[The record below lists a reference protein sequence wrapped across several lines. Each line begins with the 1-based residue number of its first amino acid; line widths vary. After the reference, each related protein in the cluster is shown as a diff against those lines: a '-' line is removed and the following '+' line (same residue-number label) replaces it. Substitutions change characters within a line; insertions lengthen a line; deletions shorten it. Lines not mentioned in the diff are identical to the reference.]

1 MASAVKLAQRFGYGL
16 SDEVLLKLVDN
27 AAMAA
32 DVRAEALTL
41 LTEHKAAGLAGRLPN
56 LLKEENA
63 EVRRAAFTALLAV
76 DRKAAIAAGITAL
89 NQEASSQPEFISVTE
104 KTDGSWSSLGMREP
118 TADNLAAKGTV
129 TWIDAF
135 SVPYKDAG
143 ADGKKLPR
151 LNDGKLAAND
161 DDTGACTWFEQ
172 HEARWVLDLGAS
184 VDLGRVDTFTWHKNA
199 RALMD
204 IVVWAANG
212 DKMPDPTVVNPS
224 AGWVK
229 LGEANTTKHGEGG
242 KHGASILNATG
253 SLGSYRW
260 VMWQSKRKG
269 TFFTEVAVY
278 AAGKT
283 PAGLVR
289 VVTDKEGGAWDN
301 LSMGAP
307 DSAGLAVTGA
317 IATSVDGFAKPA
329 DGANDGGK
337 LPRLFAKDIQANDDD
352 TAHSVWA
359 DGGEARWLVDLQ
371 KPVNL
376 ARINTYSWHK
386 AERAPQQFVLW
397 GSDADQAPDAKNKD
411 LTSAGWRRIAT
422 VDTKALGD
430 GGKHAS
436 SILGLGGSIGT
447 ARWLL
452 WQHAERKA
460 GTFVGRIDVFPT
472 GVELPPIKRP
482 LSAAS
487 IALKQH
493 VLASFGTLDDV
504 DSAKVLGEWLDRLA
518 AGKALGDVQLELV
531 TAAGAR
537 KEPAIAAKFKAWRD
551 GLDAKDPLAPYRTSM
566 YGGSADKG
574 QNIFKFHLAQCI
586 KCHSVN
592 HEGGNAGP
600 DLAGVGKR
608 LNAEKTLESLIVPS
622 AVVVPG
628 FGLATVT
635 LKDGSTVA
643 GSLLKND
650 DKGALVK
657 LADGKETTVAKDK
670 IDKITPPVSPMPPM
684 GAILSPT
691 ELRDVMAYLT
701 SLK

>member
-1 MASAVKLAQRFGYGL
+1 
-16 SDEVLLKLVDN
+16 
-27 AAMAA
+27 
-32 DVRAEALTL
+32 VRAEALTL

-56 LLKEENA
+56 LLKEENG
-63 EVRRAAFTALLAV
+63 EVRRAAFTALLAI
-76 DRKAAIAAGITAL
+76 DRKAAITTGITAL
-89 NQEASSQPEFISVTE
+89 NQEGSSQPEFIAVTD
-104 KTDGSWSSLGMREP
+104 KTTGPWSSLPQGEP

-143 ADGKKLPR
+143 LDGKKLPR

-172 HEARWVLDLGAS
+172 HEARWVVDLGAAS
-184 VDLGRVDTFTWHKNA
+184 ELGRVDTYTWHKDN
-199 RALMD
+199 RAPME
-204 IVVWAANG
+204 ISVWAANG
-212 DKMPDPTVVNPS
+212 DKMPDATTVNPS
-224 AGWVK
+224 SGWVK
-229 LGEANTTKHGEGG
+229 LGDASTVKLGEGG
-242 KHGASILNATG
+242 KHAASILNATG
-253 SLGSYRW
+253 SLGTYRW

-278 AAGKT
+278 AANKM

-301 LSMGAP
+301 LAMGAP
-307 DSAGLAVTGA
+307 DSAGLAVKDA
-317 IATSVDGFAKPA
+317 VATSVDGFAKPA
-329 DGANDGGK
+329 DGASEGGR

-371 KPVNL
+371 KPVTL

-397 GSDADQAPDAKNKD
+397 ASDADQAPDAKAKNLGD
-411 LTSAGWRRIAT
+411 AGWRRIAT

-436 SILGLGGSIGT
+436 SILGLGGPIGT

-482 LSAAS
+482 LSPAS

-493 VLASFGTLDDV
+493 VLASFGALDDAE
-504 DSAKVLGEWLDRLA
+504 SAKVLGEWLDRLA
-518 AGKALGDVQLELV
+518 AGKALPEAQLELV
-531 TAAGAR
+531 TAAAAR
-537 KEPAIAAKFKAWRD
+537 KEPAIAAKLKAWRD
-551 GLDAKDPLAPYRTSM
+551 SLDTKDPLANYRISRF
-566 YGGSADKG
+566 GGDAAKG
-574 QNIFKFHLAQCI
+574 ENIFKFHLAQCI
-586 KCHSVN
+586 KCHSIN

-600 DLAGVGKR
+600 DLAGVSKR
-608 LNAEKTLESLIVPS
+608 LTQEKMLESLITPS

-635 LKDGSTVA
+635 LKDGSNVA
-643 GSLLKND
+643 GSLLKQD
-650 DKGALVK
+650 DKGAVVK
-657 LADGKETTVAKDK
+657 LADGKEVTIPKDK

-684 GAILSPT
+684 GAVLSPV
-691 ELRDVMAYLT
+691 EIRDVIAFLS